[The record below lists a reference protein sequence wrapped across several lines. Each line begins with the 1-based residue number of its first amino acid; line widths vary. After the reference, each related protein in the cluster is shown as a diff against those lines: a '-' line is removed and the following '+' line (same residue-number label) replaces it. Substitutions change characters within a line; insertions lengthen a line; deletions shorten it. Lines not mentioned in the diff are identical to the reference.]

1 MTLLLALLV
10 LSALLAISFSLAT
23 VLLVEVRSSGDLTRS
38 EASLYGSSG
47 VSEQALFDLKRQVS
61 CSGGCS
67 YITNFSNN
75 VTLNG
80 QPVVSSVSN
89 PTFTDTVKQNT
100 NFASNPKIYDFC
112 GTGSGNSGCGYGKV
126 TVTYLPNGNHDPLVV
141 YLCQYDPTILY
152 TDMPPCSGTADADA
166 PYWITTKYGDTDAGP
181 YYPKGTLIYSTSLP
195 GQTTWNID
203 PSLQQRLILFNP
215 NSTGPIYVS
224 IQTFAADGTTPLGL
238 PYAGMTSVTV
248 NTKNGDVGRKL
259 QVLVPNSSSSGGTVN
274 TTNYA
279 LAANGGVASA
289 SSQYFNGQYPAS
301 SVINGERRG
310 TGWGSGTG
318 GWNDNTG
325 LSGEWLA
332 VAFSGAKSLS
342 EVDVYTLADGYPL
355 SADPGPTDTFS
366 AYGITAY
373 EVQYS
378 TNNGATWA
386 DVPGGNIVGNN
397 LIWRKINF
405 ATISNVTNIR
415 VLVHTFDGGY
425 SRIVQVEAY

>member
-259 QVLVPNSSSSGGTVN
+259 QVLVPNSSSGSSSVNCATPASNSFNACYYNDQTLSNMVLNRTDSYPLNFNWGVGSPDPSVPVDHFSASWTGSFNFASGSHTFTTVNDDGARLYIDGTKVLDEWFDQGPTMYTYTTSLSGIHIIRMEYYEDAGGT
-274 TTNYA
+274 TA
-279 LAANGGVASA
+279 ELS
-289 SSQYFNGQYPAS
+289 
-301 SVINGERRG
+301 
-310 TGWGSGTG
+310 
-318 GWNDNTG
+318 WN
-325 LSGEWLA
+325 
-332 VAFSGAKSLS
+332 
-342 EVDVYTLADGYPL
+342 
-355 SADPGPTDTFS
+355 
-366 AYGITAY
+366 
-373 EVQYS
+373 
-378 TNNGATWA
+378 
-386 DVPGGNIVGNN
+386 
-397 LIWRKINF
+397 
-405 ATISNVTNIR
+405 
-415 VLVHTFDGGY
+415 
-425 SRIVQVEAY
+425 

>member
-1 MTLLLALLV
+1 MLLALLV

-23 VLLVEVRSSGDLTRS
+23 VLLVEIKSSGDLTRS
-38 EASLYGSSG
+38 EASLYASTG

-80 QPVVSSVSN
+80 QPVVSSVSS
-89 PTFTDTVKQNT
+89 PTFTDTIKQNT
-100 NFASNPKIYDFC
+100 SFASNPKIYDFC
-112 GTGSGNSGCGYGKV
+112 NTNSGNSGCGYGKV

-152 TDMPPCSGTADADA
+152 TDMPPCSGTAEADA

-238 PYAGMTSVTV
+238 PYAGVTSVTV

-259 QVLVPNSSSSGGTVN
+259 QVLVPVSNSSTSSVSPAALINSGGGAYSGSGSKNWAADNSFSGGSIYSVANSISNTSDQTLYQAQRFGNFTYTISGLTPNSSHTVILKFSEIYWSSPWQREFNVQINGSQVLTNFDIVADAGSNFKADDKSFSATADSSGNISIQFVTIIDN
-274 TTNYA
+274 A
-279 LAANGGVASA
+279 E
-289 SSQYFNGQYPAS
+289 
-301 SVINGERRG
+301 IN
-310 TGWGSGTG
+310 
-318 GWNDNTG
+318 
-325 LSGEWLA
+325 A
-332 VAFSGAKSLS
+332 I
-342 EVDVYTLADGYPL
+342 EVD
-355 SADPGPTDTFS
+355 
-366 AYGITAY
+366 
-373 EVQYS
+373 
-378 TNNGATWA
+378 
-386 DVPGGNIVGNN
+386 
-397 LIWRKINF
+397 
-405 ATISNVTNIR
+405 
-415 VLVHTFDGGY
+415 
-425 SRIVQVEAY
+425 